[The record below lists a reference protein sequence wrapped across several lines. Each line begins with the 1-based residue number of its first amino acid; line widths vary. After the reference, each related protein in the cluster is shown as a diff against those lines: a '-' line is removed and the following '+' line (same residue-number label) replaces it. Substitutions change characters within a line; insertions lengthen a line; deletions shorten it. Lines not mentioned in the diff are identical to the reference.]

1 MRSTQKAQT
10 LRLGRLRGPPS
21 LRSDIDLVLLWAF
34 YSEPSERD
42 VVGIHVPDASSRV
55 VGQRWQL
62 FGGAARGR
70 PGPAAVEELDVVGD
84 DLGGP
89 ALLTVLA
96 LPRPGLQTPLDVHER
111 AFLRVLR
118 HQLGQC
124 PRADVPGDDV
134 VVVGELAT
142 VAVCALAIPVRGD
155 AEGRDRLAARCV
167 AHLGVLGKTAD
178 QHHLV
183 QIAHPSTS
191 SEAAAPTASSGAAG
205 SRGSESASAG
215 ATGAASVAAS
225 DWALAAAPCEGG
237 RLASGLRTIKW
248 R

>member
-111 AFLRVLR
+111 AFLRVLC
-118 HQLGQC
+118 HQLGQR
-124 PRADVPGDDV
+124 PGADVPGDNV

-142 VAVCALAIPVRGD
+142 VAVGALAIPVRGD

-183 QIAHPSTS
+183 QIAHPSAS
-191 SEAAAPTASSGAAG
+191 SSIAAAPTASSGAAG
-205 SRGSESASAG
+205 SRGSESASAA

-225 DWALAAAPCEGG
+225 DWAFAAAACAGG
-237 RLASGLRTIKW
+237 RLASGLRTI
-248 R
+248 